1 MIKEIKELSAEDV
14 AGICDHTFLD
24 RVESYRTTV
33 KPGESPV
40 IEWGK
45 SFRGFIEDSAHL
57 KYPPYAVCIR
67 PENVW
72 HAKSILKEKELR
84 KSNIKIA
91 SVVGFPNI
99 LYYTPEW
106 QLNEARLAI
115 EDGANEIDFVFNYGP
130 LYLGGIWSAID
141 EIKQISDI
149 TKKSGV
155 LSKMILETSELDN
168 ERIIQACKL
177 ADKYGLDFVKTST
190 GFSSAGAKPEH
201 LKIMRE
207 NFPRGVKMSG
217 GVNPG
222 NLNELLY
229 AVSGR
234 TDGKIDLD
242 PLKVRIGESSL
253 LNKLIDAAAGSS
265 TY

>member
-1 MIKEIKELSAEDV
+1 MIKEIKKLSTEDI

-24 RVESYRTTV
+24 RVESYRSIV

-40 IEWGK
+40 REWGK
-45 SFRGFIEDSAHL
+45 SFRWFLEDSAHF

-72 HAKSILKEKELR
+72 YAKSILKEL
-84 KSNIKIA
+84 KSGIKIA

-99 LYYTPEW
+99 LGYTPEW
-106 QLNEARLAI
+106 QLNEAKLAI

-130 LYLGGIWSAID
+130 PWLGCIWSAIE
-141 EIKQISDI
+141 EIEHISKI
-149 TKKSGV
+149 TKEAGV

-177 ADKYGLDFVKTST
+177 ADKYELDFVKTST
-190 GFSSAGAKPEH
+190 GFSSAGAKAGH
-201 LKIMRE
+201 LEIMRSH
-207 NFPRGVKMSG
+207 FPRGVKMSG
-217 GVNPG
+217 GVNPS

-234 TDGKIDLD
+234 SDGRIDLD
-242 PLKVRIGESSL
+242 PRKVRIGESSL
-253 LNKLIDAAAGSS
+253 LTKLIDAKTNSS
-265 TY
+265 DY